1 MKDDNKKR
9 SFMNTAVRN
18 HDKQFYK
25 IKSDEE
31 NKETYTF
38 DEKVLEF
45 LVCPLSKKPLRF
57 DKENNELICD
67 EIGVAYPIV
76 NGIPNLVPQ
85 DARTIKSNQPIN
97 INDPS

>member
-1 MKDDNKKR
+1 
-9 SFMNTAVRN
+9 MNTAVRN
-18 HDKQFYK
+18 HDKQFSRC
-25 IKSDEE
+25 ISFSLVRKSDEE